1 MNPEAIPVV
10 SAAESVADV
19 EAEPEDISSVDGALI
34 QDRFDDLG
42 FDPTSV
48 VPSAV
53 PSKPL
58 IEAPEKLRKEAPK
71 AGVPSLDEWQD
82 FIGRFFLRTVTDG
95 YLSLALRDIEEDLTP
110 REREMIQLTKEDLK
124 EMSAPLASLAA
135 KSKLGKRH
143 GRNLIA
149 AADSYESVIAL
160 VIWMRR
166 VNKIAKKY
174 RKARAPRQ
182 PQTVIQTQP
191 MEGQPDGNP
200 GTYAGQGPEQYGY
213 IGTGPGFVQHY
224 SGS

>member
-1 MNPEAIPVV
+1 MTAEEISALDAASAVV
-10 SAAESVADV
+10 DV
-19 EAEPEDISSVDGALI
+19 EVEPEDISPVDGALI

-48 VPSAV
+48 VPV
-53 PSKPL
+53 PVESKPL
-58 IEAPEKLRKEAPK
+58 IEAPEKLKKENPK

-95 YLSLALRDIEEDLTP
+95 YLSLALRDIEDDLTP

-135 KSKLGKRH
+135 KSKLGKKH

-149 AADSYESVIAL
+149 AADSYESIIAL

-174 RKARAPRQ
+174 RKARTPRQ
-182 PQTVIQTQP
+182 PQTIVQP

-213 IGTGPGFVQHY
+213 PGSGPGFSPSY

>member
-1 MNPEAIPVV
+1 MD
-10 SAAESVADV
+10 AASVAVDV
-19 EAEPEDISSVDGALI
+19 ENEPEEISPVDGALI

-42 FDPTSV
+42 FDPTSL
-48 VPSAV
+48 VPTPV
-53 PSKPL
+53 EVKPL
-58 IEAPEKLRKEAPK
+58 IEAPEKLKKESPK

-95 YLSLALRDIEEDLTP
+95 YLSLALRDIEDDLTP

-135 KSKLGKRH
+135 KSKLGKKH

-149 AADSYESVIAL
+149 AADSYESIIAL

-191 MEGQPDGNP
+191 MEGPSNGNP
-200 GTYAGQGPEQYGY
+200 GTYEGQGPEQYGY
-213 IGTGPGFVQHY
+213 PGTAPGYSPNY